1 VFINFWYPIV
11 RAQDLGMTPQRVR
24 VLAHN
29 LVVFRD
35 QHGQPA
41 VLSDTCIHRGAS
53 LSGGR
58 RMNDGSIRCPYHGWR
73 FDGSGRCTRIP
84 SVGSKT
90 QPPPRARVDAY
101 PTETRY
107 GIVFAFLGDLPEGER
122 PPIMAA
128 PEWDDPAWRSSEVVT
143 FDVNY
148 YYERSIEN
156 GLDPAHNEYVHP
168 THGFSGEHED
178 EYKMTDLRPYKND
191 EWGRGFMSTFDAPP
205 LRNVV
210 MRAMKRERAKMEA
223 GTGTC
228 GPNQMWTYIHITPK
242 FWLHQYVF
250 EAPIDE
256 NKTKLFLLSFRNNI
270 FIRSK
275 TFEFVNKLLDKKVNE
290 RNVAIAKQ
298 DIVVMNPVF
307 PRLTPRSRNKE
318 LMMPADR
325 VILEY
330 RDKLKEFEA
339 RGWRMDLKALR
350 ENMIEGDIAYAIP
363 SPGRRE
369 SRSWVLDETPL
380 HSPVGD
386 KTLGN

>member
-1 VFINFWYPIV
+1 MFINFWYPIA
-11 RAQDLGMTPQRVR
+11 RTQDLGASPKRVR
-24 VLAHN
+24 VLAHD

-35 QHGQPA
+35 EHGKPA

-73 FDGSGRCTRIP
+73 FDGKGQCTRIP
-84 SVGSKT
+84 SIGSKT
-90 QPPPRARVDAY
+90 TPPTRARVDAY
-101 PTETRY
+101 PTVERY
-107 GIVFAFLGDLPEGER
+107 GIVFAFLGDLPEHER
-122 PPIMAA
+122 PPIMEA

-178 EYKMTDLRPYKND
+178 EYKMTELRPHKNN

-205 LRNVV
+205 LKNFV

-250 EAPIDE
+250 EAPIEE
-256 NKTKLFLLSFRNNI
+256 NKTKLFLLSFRNNV

-275 TFEFVNKLLDKKVNE
+275 AFEFVNRLLDKKVNE
-290 RNVAIAKQ
+290 RNVAIAHQ
-298 DIVVMNPVF
+298 DIVVMNPVV
-307 PRLTPRSRNKE
+307 PRLTPPSRTRE

-330 RDKLKEFEA
+330 RDKLNEFEA
-339 RGWRMDLKALR
+339 KGWRIDLKALR
-350 ENMIEGDIAYAIP
+350 ESRVNGEEAQAIP
-363 SPGRRE
+363 SPARRE
-369 SRSWVLDETPL
+369 SRSWVLAPL
-380 HSPVGD
+380 PLKVS
-386 KTLGN
+386 

>member
-1 VFINFWYPIV
+1 
-11 RAQDLGMTPQRVR
+11 
-24 VLAHN
+24 
-29 LVVFRD
+29 
-35 QHGQPA
+35 
-41 VLSDTCIHRGAS
+41 
-53 LSGGR
+53 
-58 RMNDGSIRCPYHGWR
+58 MNDANSY
-73 FDGSGRCTRIP
+73 
-84 SVGSKT
+84 
-90 QPPPRARVDAY
+90 
-101 PTETRY
+101 
-107 GIVFAFLGDLPEGER
+107 
-122 PPIMAA
+122 
-128 PEWDDPAWRSSEVVT
+128 
-143 FDVNY
+143 
-148 YYERSIEN
+148 EN
-156 GLDPAHNEYVHP
+156 GLDPAHNEYLHP

-275 TFEFVNKLLDKKVNE
+275 AFEFVNKLLDKKVNE

-307 PRLTPRSRNKE
+307 PRLTPRTRNKE
-318 LMMPADR
+318 LMMPADW